1 MEVYIVRCTTLM
13 ATIVTNNLLVLKK
26 MNDKIAVDFKDTDL
40 IGILTETRNRI
51 HRGHVLLSHPL
62 SGSIKPNE
70 TVYKSLIISDDKA
83 ELDLDSLRLIES
95 AIETTLKFIGMKEY
109 KWNSR
114 TLEDFQEIDF
124 TLISS
129 AVESMI

>member
-1 MEVYIVRCTTLM
+1 M